1 MQITSA
7 VSVKK
12 EQVAILSKP
21 AEKNDRHSSE
31 DSVGEHVQKE
41 QPPLGSL
48 VCFVRRLQ
56 IKKGNNLVK
65 QCGVAI
71 E

>member
-12 EQVAILSKP
+12 EQVAVLPKP
-21 AEKNDRHSSE
+21 AEKNNRYLSE
-31 DSVGEHVQKE
+31 GSIGEHVQKE

-48 VCFVRRLQ
+48 VCFVHRLQ
-56 IKKGNNLVK
+56 IKKR
-65 QCGVAI
+65 
-71 E
+71 ETT